1 MRAGTGWAVPVH
13 VYGASETDLQKLL
26 LPESA
31 SAPLTVPMTGAGIVT
46 VTESGAGIAAGTGV
60 VSELVCVTKTVA
72 CHVLAS
78 VRALAEGSALAK
90 RLLRV
95 TVSVSEA
102 LHDCAQQEQADAV
115 LQLQQQLLAC
125 WGLEQ

>member
-78 VRALAEGSALAK
+78 VRALAQGSALAK

-115 LQLQQQLLAC
+115 LQLQ
-125 WGLEQ
+125 